1 MWTMA
6 VLSPQ
11 SVSCLRA
18 WAGMGNE
25 PPAVCWYQAV
35 GASRVRARLTGRHAF
50 RRRWDDKSVSPV
62 IRQSLLHWAYELT
75 DADFKRISKEF

>member
-35 GASRVRARLTGRHAF
+35 GASRVRAR
-50 RRRWDDKSVSPV
+50 WDDKSVSPV

-75 DADFKRISKEF
+75 DADFKRISKEI